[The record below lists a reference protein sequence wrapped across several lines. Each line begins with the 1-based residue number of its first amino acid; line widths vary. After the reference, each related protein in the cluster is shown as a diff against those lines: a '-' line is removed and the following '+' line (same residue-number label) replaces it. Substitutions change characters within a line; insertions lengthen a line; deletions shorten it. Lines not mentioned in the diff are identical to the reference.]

1 MEIFRLWCGHF
12 SFLFL
17 SYNRNKIFPHQRQKF
32 THQRQTFSTPE
43 TKYFRTSLESFH
55 FLSYPTKGTKNFH
68 TRDEKLQQ
76 QNRKENILNGGLENV
91 PKQLEKYSFPE
102 KNIKSKIFFVITII
116 FTTPVNKFELMKH
129 FQKTLYT
136 FPQIQRNNFPF

>member
-1 MEIFRLWCGHF
+1 MDIFRFCSYPTIGTKYFHTRDKNFHTVPETNIFHTRNKMFPHQFGKFSF
-12 SFLFL
+12 SFL
-17 SYNRNKIFPHQRQKF
+17 SYKRNKKFPHQRRKIA
-32 THQRQTFSTPE
+32 TTE
-43 TKYFRTSLESFH
+43 
-55 FLSYPTKGTKNFH
+55 
-68 TRDEKLQQ
+68 